1 MVACYC
7 KCRPGSFGQG
17 GSSRDLGIG
26 FLGQMHGLVLLDQK
40 KNLVR
45 PATIWADQRSAD
57 LLSEI
62 VERVGLDLLG
72 QQCGTAPTAFSD
84 RFPVLDAKV

>member
-40 KNLVR
+40 K
-45 PATIWADQRSAD
+45 TWCD
-57 LLSEI
+57 LRLSGRI
-62 VERVGLDLLG
+62 NGA
-72 QQCGTAPTAFSD
+72 QTYYP
-84 RFPVLDAKV
+84 K